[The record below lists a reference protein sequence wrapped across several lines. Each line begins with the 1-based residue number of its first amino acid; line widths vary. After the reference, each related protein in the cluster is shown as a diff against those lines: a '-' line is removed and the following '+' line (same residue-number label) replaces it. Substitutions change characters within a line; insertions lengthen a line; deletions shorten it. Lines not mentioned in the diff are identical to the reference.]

1 MARIRSFTITNPI
14 KIMIFTNTNTFLLII
29 SALCVAAAS
38 GLIGSFLILRRMTLL
53 SDALSHVALPGI
65 ALGVIFNFEPLVGG
79 LLFLFLSIFL
89 IWGIEYRTKL
99 AIESITGVLF
109 VTALAIG
116 SLLIEEHE
124 LLEAFFG
131 NVETVSSTRAVIQT
145 ILALIVLFTTALFF
159 KRLMLVSVA
168 PELALSEKIH
178 QSRMELLLLALIALT
193 ISIGISFVGVLLMS
207 ALTIIPAAGARN
219 ISKNLKEYIFFS
231 IVFAIIGLISGI
243 AIAKMY
249 AINSGIATVLISTSL
264 FVISLFWKRN
274 S

>member
-1 MARIRSFTITNPI
+1 MTFTD
-14 KIMIFTNTNTFLLII
+14 TNTLLLVV
-29 SALCVAAAS
+29 SGVCVAAAS

-65 ALGVIFNFEPLVGG
+65 ALGVIFKFEPLVGG

-89 IWGIEYRTKL
+89 IWRIEHRTKL

-116 SLLIEEHE
+116 SLLIEEHD

-131 NVETVSSTRAVIQT
+131 NVETISPTRAIIQT
-145 ILALIVLFTTALFF
+145 ILALIVLLTTALFF

-168 PELALSEKIH
+168 PELTLSEKIR
-178 QSRMELLLLALIALT
+178 QSRMELLLLTLIALT

-207 ALTIIPAAGARN
+207 ALTIIPAATARN
-219 ISKNLKEYIFFS
+219 ISKNLKGYISLS
-231 IVFAIIGLISGI
+231 IVFAIVGLIGSI
-243 AIAKMY
+243 FIAKTY
-249 AINSGIATVLISTSL
+249 AINSGVATVLISTSL
-264 FVISLFWKRN
+264 FMVSLFWKRD
-274 S
+274 